1 VPRGDLRAEGDRELA
16 ERLLAE
22 LDVQTAIERLGTDPG
37 ARRQLLA
44 TATRLTRE
52 MAPDIHDML
61 DECRQVL
68 GVETPLE
75 IYVYPESMFNAAAVR
90 PEHGRLFLLFSS
102 ALLEAFEPDELRFV
116 AGHELG
122 HYLFEH
128 HRIPVAVLLSG
139 RAQIDAALALRLF
152 AWQRYAE
159 ISADRTGVVAAR
171 GLDPAARALF
181 KLASGLRGDR
191 VKVRIDQFLSQVGDL
206 RQEAERLATA
216 DDPPRSDFFATHP
229 FSPLRLKAV
238 ELFAASELV
247 QSEGLPRADLEMQV
261 QELMA
266 LMEPSYLQDRSDVA
280 EAMRRLLFAG
290 GVAVATA
297 SGPVS
302 AAAIKVLER
311 LLGVGSI
318 PSTLKP
324 DVIRAD
330 LPSRIDA
337 VNRIVPPLRRA
348 QVIRDLCVI
357 ARADGRIDAAKL
369 TVIREIGKAVHVDET
384 LIMSS
389 TLPAPTGSCSTC
401 AEGLPRVPS
410 SHDPAAPS
418 GNDGL
423 TGVNRA

>member
-1 VPRGDLRAEGDRELA
+1 MGDAKQPEAVSRTDLRAEGDRQLG

-22 LDVQTAIERLGTDPG
+22 PDVQAAIERLGADPG

-52 MAPDIHDML
+52 MAPDIHDIL
-61 DECRQVL
+61 DECRRLL
-68 GVETPLE
+68 GMEAPPE
-75 IYVYPESMFNAAAVR
+75 IYVYPEPLFNAAAVR
-90 PEHGRLFLLFSS
+90 PEQGRFFLMFSS

-122 HYLFEH
+122 HHLFEH
-128 HRIPVAVLLSG
+128 HRIPVAALLGG
-139 RAQIDAALALRLF
+139 RAQIDAGLALRLF

-159 ISADRTGVVAAR
+159 ISADRTGVVTAG
-171 GLDPAARALF
+171 GLDPAARSLF

-216 DDPPRSDFFATHP
+216 AADPARSDFFATHP

-238 ELFAASELV
+238 ELFAASEIV
-247 QSEGLPRADLEMQV
+247 RPGGRPRSELEMQV

-266 LMEPSYLQDRSDVA
+266 LMDPSYLQDRSDVG

-290 GVAVATA
+290 GVAVAAA
-297 SGPVS
+297 SGAVS
-302 AAAIKVLER
+302 EAEIKALER

-318 PSTLKP
+318 PASLNP
-324 DVIRAD
+324 AAIRAD

-357 ARADGRIDAAKL
+357 ARADGHVDEAQL
-369 TVIREIGKAVHVDET
+369 TVIRELGRAVHVDET
-384 LIMSS
+384 LVACS
-389 TLPAPTGSCSTC
+389 TQPAPGGSCSSC
-401 AEGLPRVPS
+401 G
-410 SHDPAAPS
+410 
-418 GNDGL
+418 
-423 TGVNRA
+423 